1 MNISALDLIFDWDT
15 LGIVFALLGAVL
27 AALLGG
33 IGSAIGVGMTGQA
46 AAGVVTE
53 DPGKFGKVLVLQLLP
68 GTQGIYGL
76 LIGFITLTQIG
87 ILGGNSDISLAKGLL
102 YLSPHG
108 HCRLGFCKM
117 AGSCFCFQHVPGC
130 EKARS
135 IRQGNDLPCHGGNLR
150 SVGTA
155 HLHPFHLQHRRP
167 ERMMIAAQ
175 VTTGK
180 EER

>member
-46 AAGVVTE
+46 PSGVVTE

-102 YLSPHG
+102 YLAACLP
-108 HCRLGFCKM
+108 M
-117 AGSCFCFQHVPGC
+117 AIVGLVSAKWQARASVSSISLVAKKPDQFG
-130 EKARS
+130 KAMIFPAMVETYAVLALLIS
-135 IRQGNDLPCHGGNLR
+135 ILSIFSIGGL
-150 SVGTA
+150 SV
-155 HLHPFHLQHRRP
+155 
-167 ERMMIAAQ
+167 
-175 VTTGK
+175 
-180 EER
+180 